1 VQAET
6 TRLKQ
11 VLLNL
16 VSNAIKYN
24 RRGGDVTV
32 QVQRLGPHWRI
43 AVRDNGVGISLA
55 RQAHLFK
62 AFDGLGQEASPVD
75 GMGIGLVIT
84 RELVLAMGGE
94 LQVQSE
100 PGAGTEFR
108 VELQADDAATAA
120 PAGD

>member
-1 VQAET
+1 
-6 TRLKQ
+6 
-11 VLLNL
+11 
-16 VSNAIKYN
+16 
-24 RRGGDVTV
+24 
-32 QVQRLGPHWRI
+32 
-43 AVRDNGVGISLA
+43 
-55 RQAHLFK
+55 
-62 AFDGLGQEASPVD
+62 
-75 GMGIGLVIT
+75 MGIGLVIT